1 MKDRFIG
8 KSMNKKKII
17 SMILVASMAVS
28 TITFADIEQDVLN
41 AQAKYEEYQKNIE
54 IFDSILN
61 DTTIM
66 GDYFSEGLLN
76 YLNSTQRTP
85 NMSRF

>member
-41 AQAKYEEYQKNIE
+41 AQAKYEEYQKNIDE
-54 IFDSILN
+54 M
-61 DTTIM
+61 TA
-66 GDYFSEGLLN
+66 
-76 YLNSTQRTP
+76 
-85 NMSRF
+85 